1 MLLFCHHRYDDMY
14 ENGFPVGSG
23 YRFPISLI
31 KQVTKIF
38 VPTLVLL
45 RLVARVGRP
54 GRRSVR
60 VRVGFLDK
68 IKPSIVRVRIG
79 AGF

>member
-1 MLLFCHHRYDDMY
+1 MY

-31 KQVTKIF
+31 KQVAKIF
-38 VPTLVLL
+38 VPTPVLL

-60 VRVGFLDK
+60 VGFLDK
-68 IKPSIVRVRIG
+68 KSSHPSLGLGLGLDSRQNQAVDHQG
-79 AGF
+79 